1 MSLTERFKGFL
12 TKDPFPSAVFQ
23 LTIPALAALHVIGR
37 DHHSGRHV
45 VLALRPGTLEPSFDR
60 PNIKDQAHLADR
72 VQEAVRKL
80 ELRDHSVSLLVP
92 ESCLKNIV
100 LAFDDFPDSPA
111 ERETLV
117 LWRLKKQMPSL
128 PDDIRISFDAV
139 NGGRPCKV
147 FVSVIHP
154 SVLTEYETLFSRQ
167 GVRVRNVSLATLS
180 LSNLLAPPDKSNGI
194 LVNIEEDCL
203 SLLAV
208 LEGQV
213 AFYRSKP
220 FLADSREAKS
230 LARRMDNAARE
241 IMNTVTFLEDREK
254 KQVKT
259 LWVRSALADGEEDP
273 LALLKPLVPL
283 AVQTIEPS
291 GFAGL
296 RAKEARVLAPL
307 IGQLP

>member
-1 MSLTERFKGFL
+1 MSLIERFKGFL
-12 TKDPFPSAVFQ
+12 TKEPFPSAVFQ
-23 LTIPALAALHVIGR
+23 LSVPGLAGLHLTGR
-37 DHHSGRHV
+37 DHRSGRHV
-45 VLALRPGTLEPSFDR
+45 ILPLRPGTLEPSFDR

-80 ELRDHSVSLLVP
+80 ELRDHNVSLLVP

-111 ERETLV
+111 ERENLV

-128 PDDIRISFDAV
+128 PDDIRVSFDVV

-154 SVLTEYETLFSRQ
+154 SVLAEYEALFSRQ

-180 LSNLLAPPDKSNGI
+180 LSNLLAPKDKANGI

-208 LEGQV
+208 LEGEV

-220 FLADSREAKS
+220 FLADSREARS
-230 LARRMDNAARE
+230 LSKRMDNAARE
-241 IMNTVTFLEDREK
+241 IINTVTFLEDREK

-259 LWVRSALADGEEDP
+259 LWVRSALVDGEEDP
-273 LALLKPLVPL
+273 LAVLKPLVPL
-283 AVQTIEPS
+283 TVQTIEPA
-291 GFAGL
+291 GFAGI
-296 RAKEARVLAPL
+296 RAKEARALAPL
-307 IGQLP
+307 IGHLP